1 MNTNRSMTSF
11 GIMWFGQT
19 ISLIGTSMS
28 TFALMIWVWQ
38 QTGQATATV
47 LTGVSGIIPA
57 LLVGIVA
64 GVLVDRWDRKW
75 VMIVSDLAA
84 GVSSIIILVLFSTN
98 QLQVWHLYVTA
109 AIDGAAGVF
118 QYLAYSASVSLM
130 IPKAQYARAS
140 GLQSLSG
147 YGAKIGAP
155 IIAGIL
161 IGVIGI
167 AGILIIDIVTFL
179 FAVGTLLFI
188 HVPNPTGTPQ
198 TEDTRSSFFQEATFG
213 FRYLFSHRGLLGL
226 LLILL
231 AFSTAESLGYP
242 LILPM
247 ILARTGNNEL
257 ILGTV
262 QSVLG
267 IGGVIGAILLTV
279 WGGPRRKV
287 YGVLV
292 GVALTGLL
300 GDVLMGVGQ
309 SLPVWITAAIF
320 LEIFVPVFYGS
331 YQAIWQSKVSPEI
344 QGRVFAARDL
354 VANISPP
361 VAMILAA
368 VLSDKVLEPAL
379 MPNGSLAPVL
389 GGLVGTGPG
398 AGMGLLLVIAGV
410 LSAVAGISGFAFSA
424 VREVEMRLPD
434 FQETSEVVSEPI

>member
-118 QYLAYSASVSLM
+118 QYLAYSASITLM
-130 IPKAQYARAS
+130 LPKSQYARAS

-179 FAVGTLLFI
+179 FAVGTLL
-188 HVPNPTGTPQ
+188 
-198 TEDTRSSFFQEATFG
+198 
-213 FRYLFSHRGLLGL
+213 
-226 LLILL
+226 
-231 AFSTAESLGYP
+231 
-242 LILPM
+242 
-247 ILARTGNNEL
+247 
-257 ILGTV
+257 
-262 QSVLG
+262 
-267 IGGVIGAILLTV
+267 
-279 WGGPRRKV
+279 
-287 YGVLV
+287 
-292 GVALTGLL
+292 
-300 GDVLMGVGQ
+300 
-309 SLPVWITAAIF
+309 
-320 LEIFVPVFYGS
+320 
-331 YQAIWQSKVSPEI
+331 
-344 QGRVFAARDL
+344 
-354 VANISPP
+354 
-361 VAMILAA
+361 
-368 VLSDKVLEPAL
+368 
-379 MPNGSLAPVL
+379 
-389 GGLVGTGPG
+389 
-398 AGMGLLLVIAGV
+398 
-410 LSAVAGISGFAFSA
+410 
-424 VREVEMRLPD
+424 
-434 FQETSEVVSEPI
+434 